1 MWRVVS
7 SGHLTGYSGT
17 QRGAL
22 RSVMHLSEQT
32 LRELAGVSSC
42 SSGRLPASS
51 RILNLNTRPSRQ
63 QGMWKVSWTDY
74 ASRRIS
80 LQAIRYSEVS

>member
-7 SGHLTGYSGT
+7 SGHLTAPAGT

-22 RSVMHLSEQT
+22 RSATRLSAQT
-32 LRELAGVSSC
+32 LRELARVSSC

-51 RILNLNTRPSRQ
+51 RILNLHTRPSRQ
-63 QGMWKVSWTDY
+63 QGMWKVFWTDY
-74 ASRRIS
+74 ASPRI
-80 LQAIRYSEVS
+80 